1 MITLSQLRD
10 IVARYLTVFPEE
22 ENRLSRLNNLLSSGT
37 DPLDRTNMQGHVTAS
52 AIVLSPTQHEV
63 LTIGHRHIGRRLQ
76 PGGHYERPEDT
87 QEGPLSL
94 WQRAQKE
101 VREETGITPIE
112 LHSWHTKLPFLVPLD
127 IDTHDFPARPAKN
140 ETDHLHHDF
149 LFLAQYRGQDL
160 TFHDFDKKEVK
171 NPEWTPLPAALA
183 FTEGTFKHIGPKL
196 RRFVGVALLLAF
208 VMGGAPT
215 AEAGKLREMIEE
227 RRAAREA
234 EKAPPETSTET
245 ATQATKSGVL
255 RDLAYGADAKQKLDV
270 YLPTAPASG
279 RVLVMVHGGAW
290 KIGDKANDGVAK
302 DKAAFWGA
310 KGDVLVSVNYRLLP
324 QAAPLDQAKDVAK
337 ALAYVQAHAAT
348 WGADPHKLVLMGHSA
363 GAHLVALLTS
373 SLALAEGQGAQPW
386 RGTVVLDSAALDVA
400 NVMKRDHLGFYD
412 EAFGS
417 DPAYWAATSPAAQLV
432 PNASPMMLVCSTER
446 RDDPCLQA
454 RGFSVQAQKLGVRTV
469 INPQAKSHGQI
480 NGDLGVDPVYTQS
493 VDAFIQSLF

>member
-1 MITLSQLRD
+1 MITLSQLRL
-10 IVARYLTVFPEE
+10 IVKNYLTVFPEE
-22 ENRLSRLNNLLSSGT
+22 ENRLSRLQTLLASDA
-37 DPLDRTNMQGHVTAS
+37 DPLDRTNMLGHVTAS

-63 LTIGHRHIGRRLQ
+63 LTIAHNHIGLRLQ

-87 QEGPLSL
+87 QEGPQSL

-101 VREETGITPIE
+101 VQQETGITPIE

-171 NPEWTPLPAALA
+171 DPQWTPLPEALA
-183 FTEGTFKHIGPKL
+183 FTKGTFKHMGPKL
-196 RRFVGVALLLAF
+196 RRFVCGALVLGF
-208 VMGGAPT
+208 VMCGAPA
-215 AEAGKLREMIEE
+215 AEAGKLRDAIEA
-227 RRAAREA
+227 RQRAGAVI
-234 EKAPPETSTET
+234 
-245 ATQATKSGVL
+245 Q
-255 RDLAYGADAKQKLDV
+255 RDIAYGADAKQKLDV

-290 KIGDKANDGVAK
+290 KIGDKANDGVAT

-324 QAAPLDQAKDVAK
+324 KAAPLDQAKDVAK
-337 ALAYVQAHAAT
+337 ALAYVQAHAAM
-348 WGADPHKLVLMGHSA
+348 WGADPQKIVLMGHSA
-363 GAHLVALLTS
+363 GAHLVALLS
-373 SLALAEGQGAQPW
+373 ANPALAQSQGAQPW
-386 RGTVVLDSAALDVA
+386 RGTVVLDSAALDVESI
-400 NVMKRDHLGFYD
+400 MKRDHLGFYD

-417 DPAYWAATSPAAQLV
+417 DPVSWAATSPAAQLV
-432 PNASPMMLVCSTER
+432 SNAPPMMLVCSTKR
-446 RDDPCLQA
+446 RDDPCVQA

-469 INPQAKSHGQI
+469 INPQAKSHGEI